1 MYMIILPKD
10 FFQNSLING
19 FGVQSVLMLSI
30 CLAGYL
36 VILQPVLS
44 SVLWSASLLGVLG
57 LTSQLCFLR
66 DVLSMM
72 TLHIYCFYVYAAR
85 IYQFQVYALSAFWR
99 LFRGK
104 KWNMLR
110 QRLDSVRY
118 NVDQLFLG
126 TLLFTILLFTLPT
139 FALYY
144 VVFTLLR
151 LIVLTAH
158 QAIHTIVQTID
169 TFPLFS
175 VVMWCL
181 NFRQMTGNFANWCT
195 VLNFFAKSKTS
206 SY

>member
-1 MYMIILPKD
+1 MGAPAGLKLNKQLTEFLGHFFLYHIHLWKGIILSCADLKKKFKGGGGSKGLPSLPGGSEAFLGLFNFYHIQKTVLLSNIRIHVLILIEDLYFMYMIILPKD

-85 IYQFQVYALSAFWR
+85 
-99 LFRGK
+99 
-104 KWNMLR
+104 
-110 QRLDSVRY
+110 
-118 NVDQLFLG
+118 
-126 TLLFTILLFTLPT
+126 
-139 FALYY
+139 
-144 VVFTLLR
+144 
-151 LIVLTAH
+151 
-158 QAIHTIVQTID
+158 
-169 TFPLFS
+169 
-175 VVMWCL
+175 
-181 NFRQMTGNFANWCT
+181 
-195 VLNFFAKSKTS
+195 
-206 SY
+206 

>member
-1 MYMIILPKD
+1 MGAPAGLKLNKQLTEFLGHFFLYHIHLWKGIILSCADLKKKFKGGGGSKGLPSLPGDPRHFWGHLIFITFKRLLLSNIRIHVLIQIEDLYFMYMIILPKD

-85 IYQFQVYALSAFWR
+85 
-99 LFRGK
+99 
-104 KWNMLR
+104 
-110 QRLDSVRY
+110 
-118 NVDQLFLG
+118 
-126 TLLFTILLFTLPT
+126 
-139 FALYY
+139 
-144 VVFTLLR
+144 
-151 LIVLTAH
+151 
-158 QAIHTIVQTID
+158 
-169 TFPLFS
+169 
-175 VVMWCL
+175 
-181 NFRQMTGNFANWCT
+181 
-195 VLNFFAKSKTS
+195 
-206 SY
+206 

>member
-1 MYMIILPKD
+1 MVDGCSSRTETKQATDWIFRTLLPLPYTLMERYRTIVCGSKKKFLRGRGVKGTSKFARGSESFLGLFNFYHIQKTVLLSNIRIHVLILIEDLYFMYMIILPKD

-85 IYQFQVYALSAFWR
+85 
-99 LFRGK
+99 
-104 KWNMLR
+104 
-110 QRLDSVRY
+110 
-118 NVDQLFLG
+118 
-126 TLLFTILLFTLPT
+126 
-139 FALYY
+139 
-144 VVFTLLR
+144 
-151 LIVLTAH
+151 
-158 QAIHTIVQTID
+158 
-169 TFPLFS
+169 
-175 VVMWCL
+175 
-181 NFRQMTGNFANWCT
+181 
-195 VLNFFAKSKTS
+195 
-206 SY
+206 

>member
-1 MYMIILPKD
+1 MERYRTIVCGSKKNFKGGGGSKGLPSLPGGPRHFWGYLIFITFKRLLLSNIRIHVLILIEDLYFMYMITLPKD

-85 IYQFQVYALSAFWR
+85 
-99 LFRGK
+99 
-104 KWNMLR
+104 
-110 QRLDSVRY
+110 
-118 NVDQLFLG
+118 
-126 TLLFTILLFTLPT
+126 
-139 FALYY
+139 
-144 VVFTLLR
+144 
-151 LIVLTAH
+151 
-158 QAIHTIVQTID
+158 
-169 TFPLFS
+169 
-175 VVMWCL
+175 
-181 NFRQMTGNFANWCT
+181 
-195 VLNFFAKSKTS
+195 
-206 SY
+206 

>member
-1 MYMIILPKD
+1 MERYRTIVCGSKKISKGEGGQRDFQVCQGVQGILGLFNFYHIQKTVLLSNIRIHVLIQIEDLYFMYMIILPKD

-85 IYQFQVYALSAFWR
+85 
-99 LFRGK
+99 
-104 KWNMLR
+104 
-110 QRLDSVRY
+110 
-118 NVDQLFLG
+118 
-126 TLLFTILLFTLPT
+126 
-139 FALYY
+139 
-144 VVFTLLR
+144 
-151 LIVLTAH
+151 
-158 QAIHTIVQTID
+158 
-169 TFPLFS
+169 
-175 VVMWCL
+175 
-181 NFRQMTGNFANWCT
+181 
-195 VLNFFAKSKTS
+195 
-206 SY
+206 

>member
-1 MYMIILPKD
+1 MGLFNFYHIQKTVLLSNIRIHVLIQMEDLYFTYKIILPKD

-85 IYQFQVYALSAFWR
+85 
-99 LFRGK
+99 
-104 KWNMLR
+104 
-110 QRLDSVRY
+110 
-118 NVDQLFLG
+118 
-126 TLLFTILLFTLPT
+126 
-139 FALYY
+139 
-144 VVFTLLR
+144 
-151 LIVLTAH
+151 
-158 QAIHTIVQTID
+158 
-169 TFPLFS
+169 
-175 VVMWCL
+175 
-181 NFRQMTGNFANWCT
+181 
-195 VLNFFAKSKTS
+195 
-206 SY
+206 

>member
-1 MYMIILPKD
+1 MERYRTIVCGSKKKFQRERGSKGRPSLPGGPRHFWGYLIFITFKRLLLSNIRIHVLILIEDLYFMYMIILPKD

-85 IYQFQVYALSAFWR
+85 
-99 LFRGK
+99 
-104 KWNMLR
+104 
-110 QRLDSVRY
+110 
-118 NVDQLFLG
+118 
-126 TLLFTILLFTLPT
+126 
-139 FALYY
+139 
-144 VVFTLLR
+144 
-151 LIVLTAH
+151 
-158 QAIHTIVQTID
+158 
-169 TFPLFS
+169 
-175 VVMWCL
+175 
-181 NFRQMTGNFANWCT
+181 
-195 VLNFFAKSKTS
+195 
-206 SY
+206 

>member
-1 MYMIILPKD
+1 MGAPAGLKLNKQLTEFLGHFFLYHIHLWKGIILSCADLKKNFKGGGGSKGLPSLPRGSEAFLGLFDFYHIQKTVLLSNIRIHVLIQIEDLYFMYMIILPKD

-85 IYQFQVYALSAFWR
+85 
-99 LFRGK
+99 
-104 KWNMLR
+104 
-110 QRLDSVRY
+110 
-118 NVDQLFLG
+118 
-126 TLLFTILLFTLPT
+126 
-139 FALYY
+139 
-144 VVFTLLR
+144 
-151 LIVLTAH
+151 
-158 QAIHTIVQTID
+158 
-169 TFPLFS
+169 
-175 VVMWCL
+175 
-181 NFRQMTGNFANWCT
+181 
-195 VLNFFAKSKTS
+195 
-206 SY
+206 